1 MWIRDHDL
9 VLVAPWDFK
18 SDRADIV
25 WRYTAGNAEKLE
37 QDGYLTNL
45 GYTDSSK
52 VITSS

>member
-9 VLVAPWDFK
+9 VSVAPWDFK

-37 QDGYLTNL
+37 QEGYLGNL
-45 GYTDSSK
+45 D
-52 VITSS
+52 VMALR